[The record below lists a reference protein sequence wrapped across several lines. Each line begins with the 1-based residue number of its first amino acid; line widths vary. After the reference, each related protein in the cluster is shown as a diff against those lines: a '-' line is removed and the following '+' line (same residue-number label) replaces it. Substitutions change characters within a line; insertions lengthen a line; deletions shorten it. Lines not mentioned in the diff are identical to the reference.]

1 MLYLSAF
8 DTKGV
13 NLCVNSVLINIQS
26 VQAHSQNFEFHQ
38 HNIGIAMLILIKTQ
52 VASNKISSN
61 QEKVISQNEYLGW
74 MLLFCILVEDN
85 SLISIEDK
93 F

>member
-1 MLYLSAF
+1 M
-8 DTKGV
+8 
-13 NLCVNSVLINIQS
+13 
-26 VQAHSQNFEFHQ
+26 QAHSQNLEFHQ
-38 HNIGIAMLILIKTQ
+38 HNIGIALLILIKTQ

-61 QEKVISQNEYLGW
+61 QEKVISQNENLGW
-74 MLLFCILVEDN
+74 MLLFCILGEDN